1 MSWQRRTFTRG
12 PERGSVI
19 TVVGWRKSRVSRAL
33 NKQQKAHPGL
43 IGVDIMLL
51 VISDPLGDSFCRQH
65 HALLLFKAL
74 LTLLFLQP
82 TTVMTDNKEH
92 NIDPNQPRV
101 SFLLF

>member
-1 MSWQRRTFTRG
+1 MRRRPLAFLLLG
-12 PERGSVI
+12 LSALHQSV
-19 TVVGWRKSRVSRAL
+19 SE
-33 NKQQKAHPGL
+33 QQKAHPGL

-82 TTVMTDNKEH
+82 TTVMTE
-92 NIDPNQPRV
+92 PRSGPRV
-101 SFLLF
+101 NVLLCHDIIPL